1 MPASSNHAS
10 LTHAAPDGDPGSVPL
25 SLPDAAG
32 ELDCRRSLRTSRTR
46 RAASALRRRRVLR
59 SRRSLLGAAVGLVVL
74 SGGAW
79 ASTGGAVVPSTTAAP
94 SATGLSTQ
102 TTIQAAQQALGV
114 AADGVAGP
122 QTRRATRRFQ
132 RTHKLEVDGVLGPQT
147 LAALGVTPRAR
158 TARGARPGA
167 GTVLERIAQCESGG
181 DPTAVS
187 ASGVY
192 RGKYQFNRK
201 TWRSVGGKGDPAAAP
216 EAEQDQRAASLLAH
230 AGTSPWPNC
239 G

>member
-10 LTHAAPDGDPGSVPL
+10 LTHAAPDADPGSDPL

-46 RAASALRRRRVLR
+46 RAATALRRRRVLR

-74 SGGAW
+74 SAGAW
-79 ASTGGAVVPSTTAAP
+79 ASTGGGVVPSTTAAP

-102 TTIQAAQQALGV
+102 TIQAAQQALGV

-201 TWRSVGGKGDPAAAP
+201 TWRSVGGKGDPAAAS
-216 EAEQDQRAASLLAH
+216 EAEQDQRAASLMAR